1 MDMIHELAARLTHL
15 KRERQGH
22 ENTWQDIYDH
32 GWPFRGDITTQ
43 RNPGESRMVGV
54 FDTTMMMAAVDLANF
69 LKSQI
74 LPTSTAWLRLEP
86 PRELRGDLALR
97 QALDATSD
105 RVHEALHHSNFYVE
119 AGGSMRDFV
128 FIGNQCL
135 SARELDPRLNRD
147 GSTFGGLAFKCISMK
162 RVWWKFGN
170 NPRQFMVVREIEMPA
185 LDAYRFFEGKP
196 GAEASALIEEGK
208 AMEMVKYHHFV
219 YRNEKGVPGGLKNPM
234 DRPWIS
240 VYLSCDKDRPEA
252 VGNGG
257 FDECPY
263 ICSRWMVVDGEEY
276 GRGPGH
282 IARPDAKGVN
292 ELRRKVLEAADYDL
306 DPPLMVE
313 SENIVDIDV
322 GSGGQVVVKPSLQ
335 RDPSYLNS
343 GARYDVANQIG
354 MEDRDQIRKA
364 FLGDALRGK
373 DTQPRSALESQIEMQ
388 RQMRLFAAPADVI
401 ITEFLNPLVDV
412 VLDKMVKGNA
422 LPEIVDAARRL
433 GPLAL
438 RPTFVSPFFTAQKAA
453 QVERVMAFLQRR
465 VELFQATQ
473 DPNYLIDIDPQ
484 KVTQYD
490 SIEADV
496 PSDIFRSLEEVEQL
510 KQAQAEEAQRQA
522 ALQTLQGLQR
532 AGVPQRQ
539 LATGEGV

>member
-1 MDMIHELAARLTHL
+1 MDMIHELSARLTHMQ
-15 KRERQGH
+15 RERQGH

-54 FDTTMMMAAVDLANF
+54 FDTTMMSAAVDLANF

-74 LPTSTAWLRLEP
+74 VPTSTKWLRLEP
-86 PRELRGDLALR
+86 PREFRDDVRLR
-97 QALDATSD
+97 QALDASSD
-105 RVHEALHHSNFYVE
+105 RIHEKLHDSNFYVE
-119 AGGSMRDFV
+119 AAASFRDSV
-128 FIGNQCL
+128 LIGNQCM
-135 SARELDPRLNRD
+135 SVREMDPKLNSD
-147 GSTFGGLAFKCISMK
+147 GSTFGGFGFKCISMK

-170 NPRQFMVVREIEMPA
+170 NPRQYMVVREIEMPA
-185 LDAYRFFEGKP
+185 LDAMRFFDGAP
-196 GAEASALIEEGK
+196 GGEALALIEEGK
-208 AMEMVKYHHFV
+208 AFEMVKYHHFV

-240 VYLSCDKDRPEA
+240 VYVTGDKDRKEA

-313 SENIVDIDV
+313 SENILDIDV

-354 MEDRDQIRKA
+354 MEDRAQIGKA
-364 FLGDALRGK
+364 FLADALRGK

-388 RQMRLFAAPADVI
+388 RQMRLFAGPADVM

-412 VLDKMVKGNA
+412 IFDKMLKGDA
-422 LPEIVDAARRL
+422 LPEIVTEAQRL
-433 GPLAL
+433 GPMQIK
-438 RPTFVSPFFTAQKAA
+438 PVFVSPFFTAQKSA
-453 QVERVMAFLQRR
+453 QIDRITAFLQRR
-465 VELFQATQ
+465 IELFQATQ
-473 DPNYLIDIDPQ
+473 DPAYLIDIDPQ

-496 PSDIFRSLEEVEQL
+496 PADIFRTPEEVVALQ
-510 KQAQAEEAQRQA
+510 QRQAEEQQRQA
-522 ALQTLQGLQR
+522 ALETLQGLQR
-532 AGVPQRQ
+532 AGVPGQQ